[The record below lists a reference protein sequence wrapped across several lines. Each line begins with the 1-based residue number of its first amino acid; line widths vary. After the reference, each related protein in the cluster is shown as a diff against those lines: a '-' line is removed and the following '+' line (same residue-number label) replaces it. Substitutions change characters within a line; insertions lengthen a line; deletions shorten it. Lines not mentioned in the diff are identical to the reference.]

1 MPAPLDAQI
10 ATDRKPL
17 DAHDR
22 CDACGA
28 QAYLAAVVNGTELLY
43 CGHHA
48 NKYEENLFPAASSWH
63 DERASLLN
71 ASKPATDE

>member
-1 MPAPLDAQI
+1 MTAETIPAPLDALI

-28 QAYLAAVVNGTELLY
+28 QAYLAAVVNRTELLY

-48 NKYEENLFPAASSWH
+48 NKYEENLFLAASSWH

-71 ASKPATDE
+71 AA